1 MRLKLHA
8 WESCAFS
15 VPTEHFLKKII
26 ILPQKQLLK
35 LQI

>member
-15 VPTEHFLKKII
+15 VPTEYFLKKI